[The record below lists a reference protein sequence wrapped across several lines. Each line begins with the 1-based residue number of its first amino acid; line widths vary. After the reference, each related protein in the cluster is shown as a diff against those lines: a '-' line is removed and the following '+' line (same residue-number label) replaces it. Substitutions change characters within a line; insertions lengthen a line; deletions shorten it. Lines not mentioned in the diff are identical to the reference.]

1 MKHKKKID
9 VKQGITVRFSLE
21 DIQRIHDVSNNQNI
35 SVSKYIR
42 ECVLLALDGD
52 LDVVRYKYILDTIKS
67 LQALNNEEKERVD

>member
-1 MKHKKKID
+1 MKHKKKIA
-9 VKQGITVRFSLE
+9 VKQGITIRFSLE
-21 DIQRIHDVSNNQNI
+21 DIQRIQDASKKQDI

>member
-9 VKQGITVRFSLE
+9 IKQGITVRFSLE
-21 DIQRIHDVSNNQNI
+21 DIQRIQDASKKQDI

-52 LDVVRYKYILDTIKS
+52 LDVSKYKYILDTIKS

>member
-21 DIQRIHDVSNNQNI
+21 DIQRIQNASKKQDI

-52 LDVVRYKYILDTIKS
+52 LDVVRYKNILDTIKS
-67 LQALNNEEKERVD
+67 LQGLNNKEK

>member
-9 VKQGITVRFSLE
+9 IKQGITVRFSLE
-21 DIQRIHDVSNNQNI
+21 DIQRIQNASKKQDI

-52 LDVVRYKYILDTIKS
+52 LDVVRYKNILDTIKS
-67 LQALNNEEKERVD
+67 LQGLNNKEK